1 MDTRHILPKN
11 PCSTATTASLL
22 DGAKMMGPE
31 IIPGGSERCG
41 DEELRRRGVFGLG
54 WWKDAGCGDEVWNR
68 CGDAGGEDLRH
79 FAFCVHRIGKELV

>member
-1 MDTRHILPKN
+1 
-11 PCSTATTASLL
+11 
-22 DGAKMMGPE
+22 MMGPE

-79 FAFCVHRIGKELV
+79 FAFCVHRIGKELVISASYHFPVAVINAKWT